1 MLALI
6 LKLGDEEEIVEIT
19 NLDLNIFLESLK
31 KSTIL
36 DVDGNAWIIDPD
48 EELYFEAYPPH
59 FQIACKEKD

>member
-6 LKLGDEEEIVEIT
+6 LKLGEEEEIVEIT
-19 NLDLNIFLESLK
+19 NLDLNIFLVALK

-36 DVDGNAWIIDPD
+36 DVDGNAWTIDPD

-59 FQIACKEKD
+59 FTIACKESN